1 MNDFSV
7 AIPQSIENLS
17 LPAPEL
23 VSFYRHYENRVY
35 WVEGEIDES
44 IMYLSK
50 MIIDC
55 NHEDKGKPVEERKP
69 IKIFISSNGG
79 LLDETMSLV
88 RLIAI
93 SKTPVITI
101 NACYCYSAA
110 SLILIAGHKRY
121 ALPGTRCLFHSGSGG
136 ATGTFDQA
144 QAAMEDYKKLVKQ
157 MQNYILSRTSIDS
170 KLFNKKKAYDW
181 YLNTDEMLER
191 GVVDVIVEDIDEI
204 L

>member
-1 MNDFSV
+1 MNEF
-7 AIPQSIENLS
+7 AITIPQSVENLT

-23 VSFYRHYENRVY
+23 LSYYKHYEDRVF

-55 NHEDKGKPVEERKP
+55 NREDKGLSIEDRKP

-88 RLIAI
+88 KLIAI
-93 SKTPVITI
+93 SKTPIITI

-121 ALPGTRCLFHSGSGG
+121 AMPGTRCLFHSGSGG

-157 MQNYILSRTSIDS
+157 MQDYILSRTNIDS

-181 YLNTDEMLER
+181 YLNTDEMLQR
-191 GVVDVIVEDIDEI
+191 GVVDSIVEDIDEI

>member
-1 MNDFSV
+1 MNEF
-7 AIPQSIENLS
+7 AITIPQSIENLA
-17 LPAPEL
+17 LPSPEL
-23 VSFYRHYENRVY
+23 LSYYRHYEDRVF

-44 IMYLSK
+44 IMYLSR

-55 NHEDKGKPVEERKP
+55 NREDKGLPVEERKP
-69 IKIFISSNGG
+69 VKIFISSNGG

-88 RLIAI
+88 RLIGI

-121 ALPGTRCLFHSGSGG
+121 AMPGTRCLFHSGSGG

-157 MQNYILSRTSIDS
+157 MQDYILSKTTIDA

-191 GVVDVIVEDIDEI
+191 GVVDHIVADIDEI

>member
-1 MNDFSV
+1 MNEF
-7 AIPQSIENLS
+7 AITIPQSIENLS

-23 VSFYRHYENRVY
+23 LSFYRHYEDRIF

-44 IMYLSK
+44 IMYLSR

-55 NHEDKGKPVEERKP
+55 NREDKGLPVEDRKP

-88 RLIAI
+88 RLIGI

-110 SLILIAGHKRY
+110 SLILISGHKRY
-121 ALPGTRCLFHSGSGG
+121 AMPGTRCLFHNGSGG

-157 MQNYILSRTSIDS
+157 MQDYILYKTTIDA

-191 GVVDVIVEDIDEI
+191 GVVDSIVTDIDEI